1 MRKRLTAPEVNATR
15 ARPRQ
20 DVGLFLVGRRAYH
33 RHMSTPAIDIT
44 KLAPEERLRL
54 IGDLW
59 ESLREQPEDVVLTI
73 EQKAELDGRLDAL
86 DRGTGDVIPWDEA
99 KRRLRG

>member
-1 MRKRLTAPEVNATR
+1 
-15 ARPRQ
+15 
-20 DVGLFLVGRRAYH
+20 
-33 RHMSTPAIDIT
+33 MSIQAIDID

-59 ESLREQPEDVVLTI
+59 ESLCTRPEAIHLT
-73 EQKAELDGRLDAL
+73 EVQKTELDRRMDSL
-86 DRGTGDVIPWDEA
+86 DRGSPEVITWDEA

>member
-1 MRKRLTAPEVNATR
+1 MTLSLSCSLGWATAR
-15 ARPRQ
+15 IRF
-20 DVGLFLVGRRAYH
+20 GLVWTRAYH
-33 RHMSTPAIDIT
+33 RGMGTPAIDID

-59 ESLREQPEDVVLTI
+59 ESLRAEPESVRLTPA
-73 EQKAELDGRLDAL
+73 QRAELDRRLDAL
-86 DRGTGDVIPWDEA
+86 DRGTADVMTWDEA